1 MAASN
6 LTLVL
11 PPLSFSGPENDQFIS
26 LLDKNSKSLASL
38 RRVLT
43 RGENQSFDTQELILT
58 ELFGLPYATMDKLP
72 LAAIN
77 AVGSGFDAATGYWFY
92 AEPVH
97 LYPDLDHVLLF
108 DRDSF
113 ELTKQELGRLI
124 EELQELFEESGLTP
138 YFGKQNKLYI
148 RTDDEAKVSFTALS
162 EVSGKNILQHL
173 PDGVDSAQWR
183 LLQNEIQMQ
192 MTQSSV
198 NQRREER
205 GERAINGLWFWGG
218 GYLFRAKYQRCYE
231 AIFTKNLFVT
241 GLAKMTDGLV
251 EKQGD
256 DFDSI
261 NTEKKT
267 FVSIVEP
274 EATPSAGINM
284 LLEFDR
290 QWLKPA
296 LAAIKKGELE
306 YLTLVTG
313 KTRTV
318 FTREQHKRL
327 WKRAVRI
334 EKMASLLS

>member
-11 PPLSFSGPENDQFIS
+11 PPLSFSGLENDQFIS
-26 LLDKNSKSLASL
+26 LLDKNAKSLASL

-58 ELFGLPYATMDKLP
+58 ELFGLPYETMDELP

-77 AVGSGFDAATGYWFY
+77 AMGSGFDAATGYWFY

-113 ELTKQELGRLI
+113 ELTKQELGQLMQ
-124 EELQELFEESGLTP
+124 ELQELFEESGLTLN
-138 YFGKQNKLYI
+138 FGKQNKLFI
-148 RTDDEAKVSFTALS
+148 RADDEAKVSFTALND
-162 EVSGKNILQHL
+162 VSGKNILQHL
-173 PDGVDSAQWR
+173 PEGKDSAQWR

-192 MTQSSV
+192 MTQSTV

-205 GERAINGLWFWGG
+205 GEMTVNGLWFWGG
-218 GYLFRAKYQRCYE
+218 GYLLRAKYQRCYE
-231 AIFTKNLFVT
+231 AIFTKHLFVT
-241 GLAKMTDGLV
+241 GLAKMTDGII

-256 DFDSI
+256 GFESI

-267 FVSIVEP
+267 FVSIVGT
-274 EATPSAGINM
+274 EATPSAGINL
-284 LLEFDR
+284 LLEFDQ
-290 QWLKPA
+290 QWLTPA
-296 LAAIKKGELE
+296 LAAIKKGELD
-306 YLTLVTG
+306 YLTVVTG

-318 FTREQHKRL
+318 FTQSQHKRL
-327 WKRAVRI
+327 WKRAIRI

>member
-43 RGENQSFDTQELILT
+43 RGENQSFDTQEIIFT
-58 ELFGLPYATMDKLP
+58 ELFGLPYTTMDELP

-77 AVGSGFDAATGYWFY
+77 AMGSGFDAATGYWFY

-108 DRDSF
+108 DRGSF
-113 ELTKQELGRLI
+113 ELMKQELAQLI

-138 YFGKQNKLYI
+138 HFGKKNKLFI
-148 RTDDEAKVSFTALS
+148 RTDDEAKVVFTALKD
-162 EVSGKNILQHL
+162 VSGNNILQHL
-173 PDGVDSAQWR
+173 PEGVDSAQWR

-192 MTQSSV
+192 MTQSIV
-198 NQRREER
+198 NQRREDR
-205 GERAINGLWFWGG
+205 GEMMVNGLWFWGG
-218 GYLFRAKYQRCYE
+218 GYLLRAKYQRCYE
-231 AIFTKNLFVT
+231 AIFTNDLFVT
-241 GLAKMTDGLV
+241 GLAKMTDGII
-251 EKQGD
+251 EKQGGG
-256 DFDSI
+256 FESI

-267 FVSIVEP
+267 FVSIAES
-274 EATPSAGINM
+274 EATPSSGLNM
-284 LLEFDR
+284 LLEFER
-290 QWLKPA
+290 QWLTPA
-296 LAAIKKGELE
+296 LAAIKKGELD
-306 YLTLVTG
+306 YLTVVTG

-327 WKRAVRI
+327 WKRAIRI

>member
-11 PPLSFSGPENDQFIS
+11 PSLSFSGPENVQLIS
-26 LLDKNSKSLASL
+26 LLENNAKSLAGL
-38 RRVLT
+38 RRILS
-43 RGENQSFDTQELILT
+43 RGESQSFDSQELMLT
-58 ELFGLPYATMDKLP
+58 ELFGLPYTKMDELP
-72 LAAIN
+72 LAAIM
-77 AVGSGFDAATGYWFY
+77 AMGSGFDAATGYWLQ

-97 LYPDLDHVLLF
+97 LHPDLDHVLLF
-108 DRDSF
+108 DRSSF
-113 ELTKQELGRLI
+113 ELTKQELGQLI
-124 EELQELFEESGLTP
+124 EELHELFEESGLTP
-138 YFGKQNKLYI
+138 HFGKQNNLFI
-148 RTDDEAKVSFTALS
+148 RTNDEAKASFSALK

-192 MTQSSV
+192 MTQSIV

-205 GERAINGLWFWGG
+205 GERAVNGLWFWGG
-218 GYLFRAKYQRCYE
+218 GYLLRAKYQRCYDVV
-231 AIFTKNLFVT
+231 FTSNLFVT
-241 GLAKMTDGLV
+241 GLAKMTDGII

-256 DFDSI
+256 DFGSI

-267 FVSIVEP
+267 FVSIAEP
-274 EATPSAGINM
+274 EATASAGINM

-327 WKRAVRI
+327 WKRAIRI